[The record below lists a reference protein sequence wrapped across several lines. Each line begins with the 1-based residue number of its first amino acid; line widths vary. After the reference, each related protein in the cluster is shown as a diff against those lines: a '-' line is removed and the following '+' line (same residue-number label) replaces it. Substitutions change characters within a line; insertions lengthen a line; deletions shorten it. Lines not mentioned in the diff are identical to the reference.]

1 IKLLDMEIQTPE
13 IKLSGGSKLVN
24 ALHGNEAYFEQ
35 AVAVGLAPLMGVKMR
50 LDLIQAFATEFGVEK
65 LIALIR
71 EQGLKGKAAVDDGR
85 DGAYLGA
92 QLDMVLEGALNL
104 SFKYASNEEREMEFQ
119 LGDVVRG
126 TLAIR
131 AETNI
136 QAGFK
141 YYLVEGYFKAGADIE
156 AEGCFELDKQD
167 NGLYLVFFHEG
178 IVASYYVEYGA
189 GVAPSENI
197 GNSTEKRSRVDNKEQ
212 KKWEI
217 YPKLPKEKS
226 TYKLRLS
233 Q

>member
-1 IKLLDMEIQTPE
+1 
-13 IKLSGGSKLVN
+13 
-24 ALHGNEAYFEQ
+24 
-35 AVAVGLAPLMGVKMR
+35 
-50 LDLIQAFATEFGVEK
+50 FGVEK

-119 LGDVVRG
+119 LGDMIKG
-126 TLAIR
+126 TLAIS

-156 AEGCFELDKQD
+156 AEGCFELNKQD

-178 IVASYYVEYGA
+178 IVASYYVEYGV
-189 GVAPSENI
+189 GTKPTKDRGSFVGNI
-197 GNSTEKRSRVDNKEQ
+197 TNSTTKKQ

-226 TYKLRLS
+226 TYKLRLA

>member
-1 IKLLDMEIQTPE
+1 
-13 IKLSGGSKLVN
+13 
-24 ALHGNEAYFEQ
+24 
-35 AVAVGLAPLMGVKMR
+35 
-50 LDLIQAFATEFGVEK
+50 
-65 LIALIR
+65 
-71 EQGLKGKAAVDDGR
+71 
-85 DGAYLGA
+85 
-92 QLDMVLEGALNL
+92 
-104 SFKYASNEEREMEFQ
+104 FKYASNEEREMEFQ
-119 LGDVVRG
+119 LGDSVRG

-178 IVASYYVEYGA
+178 IVASYYVEYGL
-189 GVAPSENI
+189 GTAPSRNEEAVFNHKSKI
-197 GNSTEKRSRVDNKEQ
+197 DTK
-212 KKWEI
+212 KKWEV

>member
-1 IKLLDMEIQTPE
+1 
-13 IKLSGGSKLVN
+13 
-24 ALHGNEAYFEQ
+24 
-35 AVAVGLAPLMGVKMR
+35 
-50 LDLIQAFATEFGVEK
+50 
-65 LIALIR
+65 
-71 EQGLKGKAAVDDGR
+71 
-85 DGAYLGA
+85 
-92 QLDMVLEGALNL
+92 
-104 SFKYASNEEREMEFQ
+104 
-119 LGDVVRG
+119 
-126 TLAIR
+126 

-178 IVASYYVEYGA
+178 IVASYYVEYGV
-189 GVAPSENI
+189 GSKPPKDRGKYIRQGSKLDTKKQE
-197 GNSTEKRSRVDNKEQ
+197 
-212 KKWEI
+212 KWEI